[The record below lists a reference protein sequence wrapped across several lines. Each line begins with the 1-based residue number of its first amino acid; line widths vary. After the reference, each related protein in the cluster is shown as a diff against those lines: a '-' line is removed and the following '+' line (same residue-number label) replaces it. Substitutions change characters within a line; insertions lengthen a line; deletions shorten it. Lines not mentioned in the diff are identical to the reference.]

1 MGKEQMNQPTRE
13 KILDVVFEL
22 VYIHGY
28 NGTSMSMILKECGIP
43 KGSLYHH
50 FKSKKD
56 MVIAVI
62 KERLSPRMDEFYA
75 LDIRDDKDGIDTIIE
90 SILKVAQKENLLIYG
105 CPLNR
110 LNQEMSP
117 IDKDFENAINI
128 IYKNIKIKIKKVLDF
143 SSIQQ
148 SIDKDSLS
156 SYIITTVWGALSL
169 SPSNSSRRQY
179 ISSVQHL
186 INYLQSLKN

>member
-56 MVIAVI
+56 MVLAVI

-75 LDIRDDKDGIDTIIE
+75 LDVRDDKDGIDTIIE

-128 IYKNIKIKIKKVLDF
+128 IYKNIKIKIKKVLNF

-169 SPSNSSRRQY
+169 SPSNSSQEKY
-179 ISSVQHL
+179 LSLVQHL